1 MSETYLIAYDGTEG
15 SRRAARFAARRA
27 SLAGAD
33 LHVLHVLEWSP
44 YSFLTAEEL
53 DERHKRRQEEL
64 ERAKGHIIEPL
75 VTELSSSGLRVSSEV
90 RYGHVAEVICEVAEE
105 RSAQLLF
112 IGRTGE
118 SKLVARVLGSVPG
131 TLVQVAPI
139 PVTVVP

>member
-1 MSETYLIAYDGTEG
+1 MSETYLIAYDGTDG
-15 SRRAARFAARRA
+15 SRRAARFAAQRA

-53 DERHKRRQEEL
+53 DERHRRRQEEL
-64 ERAKGHIIEPL
+64 DRASRHVVEPL
-75 VTELSSSGLRVSSEV
+75 VTELSRSGRQVTSEV

-105 RSAQLLF
+105 RSVQLLF
-112 IGRTGE
+112 VGRTGE

-131 TLVQVAPI
+131 ALVQMAPV